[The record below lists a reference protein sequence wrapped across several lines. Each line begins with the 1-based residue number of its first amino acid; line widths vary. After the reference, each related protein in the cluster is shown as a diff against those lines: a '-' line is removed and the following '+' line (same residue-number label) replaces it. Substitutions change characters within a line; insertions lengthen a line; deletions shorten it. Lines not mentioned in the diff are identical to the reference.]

1 MRSVLILIH
10 ATIPTPGCLSR
21 TFPLLVSE
29 PPVRHSARRK
39 RKDSTCLLWCIISR
53 RFSPF
58 SSSRYLIPNSDNRLC
73 PGLGSRHIHISLG
86 PPRRACSFEFSTH
99 LHSFIMSTLSS
110 PALSFCDSLSSPDL
124 DAYLDSLSP
133 LSQLPS
139 PTMKE
144 AWWREETLHERYD
157 SLTSDISAS
166 GKFVS
171 NTSAGEHV
179 SSWKSQSPLL
189 QTCCVILLR
198 VIAAAPSNHC
208 KQRSRSS

>member
-1 MRSVLILIH
+1 
-10 ATIPTPGCLSR
+10 LSR
-21 TFPLLVSE
+21 TFPLLVFE

-39 RKDSTCLLWCIISR
+39 QKDSTRLLWCIISR
-53 RFSPF
+53 RFSSF
-58 SSSRYLIPNSDNRLC
+58 SFSRYLNSNPDNRHN
-73 PGLGSRHIHISLG
+73 PGLGSRHIHIGIG

-99 LHSFIMSTLSS
+99 LHSFVMSTLSS

-144 AWWREETLHERYD
+144 AWWREETLHRRHD

-166 GKFVS
+166 GKSVS
-171 NTSAGEHV
+171 NTSHH
-179 SSWKSQSPLL
+179 
-189 QTCCVILLR
+189 CCK
-198 VIAAAPSNHC
+198 APSNHC